1 MCFEIQG
8 FSEIILVGGIT
19 VKSPYDE
26 ECMSTVAGLREAAWI
41 EGIDIMLS
49 IYIYIYA
56 YIHTYIHTYIQRE
69 RDGYIHYIYIY
80 IYIYTHYTYVYI
92 YIYIHVLMLIVMY
105 CFSLRESKACVG
117 CLHFGQRAQRDVEQL
132 LRLLDWMSPSAVG
145 TVRATIEQDDVYPMC
160 MS

>member
-8 FSEIILVGGIT
+8 FFEIILVGGIT

-80 IYIYTHYTYVYI
+80 THTIHMYI
-92 YIYIHVLMLIVMY
+92 YIYIYMCLCWLLCIVLVWGNRKHVLAV
-105 CFSLRESKACVG
+105 CTSDNVRREMWSNSSGYSTG
-117 CLHFGQRAQRDVEQL
+117 CHHRLSVPFVQL
-132 LRLLDWMSPSAVG
+132 
-145 TVRATIEQDDVYPMC
+145 
-160 MS
+160 